1 MIHEI
6 IGFVEYLEKNDVKNN
21 TNVFSEGIKLKEG
34 MYIFLEKEGDELVI
48 GETLSVDKKT
58 ERSWLYDQFLIYT
71 TNTEM
76 LNAMKSFNSGPKIYI
91 AIGSP
96 FGISIS
102 GLGLEKSLEKR
113 LNAAEAYFKAAKKYI
128 DEKNEQHNR
137 WMKQLEGFVNTK
149 MFEFIESTEK
159 YNNLKKGD
167 LFFFFLKEPKL
178 GDYQEIQSRF
188 LSEKLFNKDKFNIKT
203 EGGEVFGISDNL
215 SGFNDSK
222 EFLKHKTAPQE
233 LNYRISGN
241 DAMKL
246 YKFFRLQQKNKILPN
261 PMPLFIDEKE
271 LTEKAIKFYKNDR
284 KAGHKEIIEHL
295 LENRGKDLQNYY
307 LIFFHNGQ
315 KGSRIIDL
323 DFVPVFRYETDDM
336 PKIRAVFKVTSKK
349 DGELLRDFSVKNIFH
364 FQAVILNK
372 IFNNQLVTETKN
384 GLWLKYFDDMDVKPE
399 YGATDSIVDLFY
411 KYRKAFYDYVYKSK
425 RQAITF
431 SMFDDMI
438 RNSILDDIRHDKDHD
453 KTFRIKEKLN
463 IWFSLYNYFNN
474 NKKSVDMINK
484 TEQLFDRLKIIAKPE
499 NNAERITTNEEFA
512 FASGQLIR
520 TILNKS
526 EAGERT
532 HALLEPFL
540 QKTNAEQ
547 FKLAIAREFEKYKH
561 AFKFYK
567 GDSNRYEF
575 DKIMSEVMGF
585 ETSINMKILLPLILA
600 GYFSET
606 IFKKETE
613 NNNE

>member
-6 IGFVEYLEKNDVKNN
+6 IGFIEYLEKNDIRNN
-21 TNVFSEGIKLKEG
+21 TNIFSEGIKLKEG
-34 MYIFLEKEGDELVI
+34 MYTFLEKEGDELVI
-48 GETLSVDKKT
+48 GETLIVDKKT
-58 ERSWLYDQFLIYT
+58 ERNWLYDKFLIYT

-102 GLGLEKSLEKR
+102 GLGLEKSLNKR
-113 LNAAEAYFKAAKKYI
+113 LDAAEAYFKAARKYI
-128 DEKNEQHNR
+128 DEKNEKHNE
-137 WMKQLEGFVNTK
+137 WMKKLEVFVNTK
-149 MFEFIESTEK
+149 MFAFIESTEK
-159 YNNLKKGD
+159 YKNLKKGD
-167 LFFFFLKEPKL
+167 MFFFFLKEPKIE
-178 GDYQEIQSRF
+178 DYQKIQSRF

-203 EGGEVFGISDNL
+203 ESGEIFGISDNL

-222 EFLKHKTAPQE
+222 EFLKHKTAPLE

-284 KAGHKEIIEHL
+284 KAGYKEIIEHL
-295 LENRGKDLQNYY
+295 LENRRKDLQNYY

-315 KGSRIIDL
+315 KGSRIVDL

-349 DGELLRDFSVKNIFH
+349 DGELLRNFSVKNIFH
-364 FQAVILNK
+364 FQTAILNK

-399 YGATDSIVDLFY
+399 YGATDTIVDLFY
-411 KYRKAFYDYVYKSK
+411 KYRKTFYDYVYKSR

-431 SMFDDMI
+431 PMFDDMM

-484 TEQLFDRLKIIAKPE
+484 TEQLFDRLKIIAKPG
-499 NNAERITTNEEFA
+499 NTVERITTNEEFA

-547 FKLAIAREFEKYKH
+547 FKQAIAREFEKYKH

-585 ETSINMKILLPLILA
+585 ETAVNMKTLLPLILA

>member
-6 IGFVEYLEKNDVKNN
+6 IGFIEYLEKNDTKNN
-21 TNVFSEGIKLKEG
+21 TNIFSEGVKLKEG
-34 MYIFLEKEGDELVI
+34 MYIFLEEEGDNLVI
-48 GETLSVDKKT
+48 GETLNVDNKT
-58 ERSWLYDQFLIYT
+58 ERDWLYDEFLIYT

-102 GLGLEKSLEKR
+102 GLGLEKSLDKR
-113 LNAAEAYFKAAKKYI
+113 LNAAEAYFKAAGKYI
-128 DEKNEQHNR
+128 DENNEQHNR
-137 WMKQLEGFVNTK
+137 WMKKLEVFVNTK
-149 MFEFIESTEK
+149 MFEFIESTERYK
-159 YNNLKKGD
+159 NLKKGD
-167 LFFFFLKEPKL
+167 MFFFFLKEPKIE
-178 GDYQEIQSRF
+178 DYQEIQSRF

-203 EGGEVFGISDNL
+203 EDGETFGISDNL

-222 EFLKHKTAPQE
+222 EFLKHKTAPLE

-246 YKFFRLQQKNKILPN
+246 HKFFRLQQKNKILPN

-271 LTEKAIKFYKNDR
+271 LTERAIKFYKNDR

-295 LENRGKDLQNYY
+295 LENREKDLQNYY

-323 DFVPVFRYETDDM
+323 DFVPVFRYKTDDM
-336 PKIRAVFKVTSKK
+336 PKIRAIFKVTSKK
-349 DGELLRDFSVKNIFH
+349 DGELLCDFSVKNIFH

-384 GLWLKYFDDMDVKPE
+384 GLWIKYFDDMDVKPE

-411 KYRKAFYDYVYKSK
+411 KYRKAFYDYVYKSR

-431 SMFDDMI
+431 SMFDDMM

-453 KTFRIKEKLN
+453 KSFRIKEKLN

-520 TILNKS
+520 NILNKS

-547 FKLAIAREFEKYKH
+547 LKLSIAREFEKYKH

-567 GDSNRYEF
+567 GDSNRYGF
-575 DKIMSEVMGF
+575 DKIMSEVMGI
-585 ETSINMKILLPLILA
+585 ETSVNLKTLLPLILA